1 MIVLIDDIKLN
12 NEAEFLVYINTVLP
26 QSEIKTLEDLSRC
39 LLSADDDIELLV
51 SDLNN
56 VKNKELASRVMQI
69 FTDASDAKSNIR
81 LTKM

>member
-26 QSEIKTLEDLSRC
+26 QSEIKTLEDLSRY

-51 SDLNN
+51 SDLDN

>member
-51 SDLNN
+51 SDLDN

-69 FTDASDAKSNIR
+69 ITDASDAKSNIR

>member
-51 SDLNN
+51 SDLDN

>member
-51 SDLNN
+51 SDLDN

-81 LTKM
+81 LAKM

>member
-26 QSEIKTLEDLSRC
+26 HSEIKTLEDLSRC

-51 SDLNN
+51 SDLDN

-69 FTDASDAKSNIR
+69 ITDASDAKSNIR

>member
-51 SDLNN
+51 SDLDNA
-56 VKNKELASRVMQI
+56 KNKELASRVMQI
-69 FTDASDAKSNIR
+69 ITDASDAKSNIR

>member
-12 NEAEFLVYINTVLP
+12 NEAEFLAYINTVLP
-26 QSEIKTLEDLSRC
+26 QSEIKTLEDLSRY

-51 SDLNN
+51 SDLDN

>member
-51 SDLNN
+51 SDLDNA
-56 VKNKELASRVMQI
+56 KNKELASRVMQI

>member
-39 LLSADDDIELLV
+39 LLSTDDDIELLV
-51 SDLNN
+51 SDLDN

>member
-51 SDLNN
+51 SDLDN

-69 FTDASDAKSNIR
+69 FADASDAKSNIR